1 MTHQNPDAPPGEDG
15 PDAPPLCS
23 ACAKLM
29 DQERRA
35 LAVYDHSQ
43 AVDCRVLLARHR
55 RAKHGLKD

>member
-1 MTHQNPDAPPGEDG
+1 MTHQNPDLPPGEDRR
-15 PDAPPLCS
+15 DAQPSCS

-55 RAKHGLKD
+55 RAKHGFKD